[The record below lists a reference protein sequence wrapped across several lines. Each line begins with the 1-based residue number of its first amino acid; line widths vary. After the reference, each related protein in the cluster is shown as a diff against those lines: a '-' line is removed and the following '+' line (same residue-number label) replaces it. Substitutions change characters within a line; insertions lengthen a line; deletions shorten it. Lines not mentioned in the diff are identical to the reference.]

1 MPIMIDQDHVQDAES
16 DLGWLSKFEV
26 AEDVYIPICDRHCW
40 ELYPQY
46 RKWFDKTLVA
56 TESNIKWGYAGTLPE
71 SYPVVLKP
79 IANLEG
85 MAMDTYL
92 IKNEKELREH
102 YRPGSAWFE
111 EIEGPHYSIDV
122 VVEGGH
128 HPKMFLTSEGIP
140 CDGFRFKYWHC
151 NLQNQQ
157 NYETKFFS
165 LHKHILHWLEKNV
178 HHDFYGVINFEIIG
192 DKIIEVQF
200 RMSWQFLSLY
210 GEKIVR
216 NIIKLYEEGK
226 WTKPAFQS
234 FQHPEGYSVPMWFD
248 AYKKFEIDQEKLDTI
263 LREKLHGVS
272 EIHLDYDPK
281 LKKSDYFNPP
291 KSFRLGFINCDDLTH
306 GFDIAKQIKEC
317 YT

>member
-1 MPIMIDQDHVQDAES
+1 
-16 DLGWLSKFEV
+16 
-26 AEDVYIPICDRHCW
+26 
-40 ELYPQY
+40 
-46 RKWFDKTLVA
+46 
-56 TESNIKWGYAGTLPE
+56 
-71 SYPVVLKP
+71 
-79 IANLEG
+79 
-85 MAMDTYL
+85 
-92 IKNEKELREH
+92 
-102 YRPGSAWFE
+102 
-111 EIEGPHYSIDV
+111 
-122 VVEGGH
+122 
-128 HPKMFLTSEGIP
+128 MFLTSEGIP

-178 HHDFYGVINFEIIG
+178 HHDFYGVVNFEIIG

-216 NIIKLYEEGK
+216 NIIKLYEEKK

-263 LREKLHGVS
+263 LREKVHGVS